1 MAPDSQSKVFKRR
14 TEASDAG
21 ERLDVLVASM
31 ADVTRSRAGALIRD
45 GQVQVDDVAQR
56 KAGFRLKP
64 GMQVRAEIPAAAPT
78 AVEAEDIEL
87 RIVYQDAD
95 LAVVFKPSGMV
106 VHPAAGNAHGTMV
119 NALLARLD
127 NLSGIGGEIRPGIV
141 HRIDKDTSGLLLVA
155 KNDKAHVCL
164 SDQIRAHTVQRA
176 YRAIVIG
183 GFRQDQGVIDAPIG
197 RHPVDRKKMAI
208 VEGGRSAC
216 THWQVLE
223 PLRGATLIEA
233 RLTTGRTHQIR
244 VHMASIG
251 HPVLGDPLYGPKK
264 SPYPVSGGQL
274 LHAFRIGFVHP
285 STGEEMLFEAPPEP
299 RFEDWLRRLRQTAGV
314 LKQHPSG
321 C

>member
-1 MAPDSQSKVFKRR
+1 MEGSLVYTAPVSANR
-14 TEASDAG
+14 EG
-21 ERLDVLVASM
+21 ERLDVFAAEL
-31 ADVTRSRAGALIRD
+31 ADITRSRAGTLIRQGSVSVD
-45 GQVQVDDVAQR
+45 GEAQA

-64 GMQVRAEIPAAAPT
+64 GATVRVEVPPAAPV
-78 AVEAEDIEL
+78 AVEAEDIDL
-87 RIVYQDAD
+87 DILYQDDD

-106 VHPAAGNAHGTMV
+106 VHPAAGNERGTLV

-155 KNDKAHVCL
+155 KNDFSHVAL
-164 SDQIRAHTVQRA
+164 SEQIRAHTVQRA

-183 GFRQDQGVIDAPIG
+183 GFREPEGDVEGPIG
-197 RHPVDRKKMAI
+197 RHPTDRKRMAI
-208 VEGGRSAC
+208 VPGGREAS
-216 THWQVLE
+216 THWTALE

-251 HPVLGDPLYGPKK
+251 HPVLGDPVYGPKK
-264 SPYPVSGGQL
+264 SPYPVEGGQL

-285 STGEEMLFEAPPEP
+285 TTHEPMLFEAEPEP
-299 RFEDWLRRLRQTAGV
+299 RFLHWLEKLRN
-314 LKQHPSG
+314 
-321 C
+321 